1 MIFRARGII
10 FRRALFC
17 LLLFVVSTFL
27 AISPVLADKK
37 SELRSEISTL
47 KKSLEKTQRQLTT
60 AEQDLES
67 LDKSIARMSASI
79 AGLRKDI
86 RKERRELSLVQAERG
101 SVASQRE
108 SHDDVV
114 RDHIKSM
121 YLIGRQPTMKIV
133 LNQESPAV
141 TGRLLKYFE
150 YLNQAY
156 LDEIGLLTEQQLKL
170 ESMGAR
176 LAEHTSRLSDLLKRH
191 QKELRDYES
200 QRAKRRNIVASLKN
214 RKENTQISLD
224 QLLADQSNLERLATG
239 MGKIVE
245 RKKISPVSGIGFAKL
260 KGSLPWP
267 VKGKLIAKFGRSR
280 LASGQLNW
288 RGLLIRADEGDSVAN
303 VADGRVI
310 FSDWLRGYGYVVIV
324 DHGNEFMSLYGHN
337 QALFREVG
345 ETVRRG
351 DILALVG
358 QTGSKNTPALYF
370 EIRHHGDPIN
380 PQRWIQARR

>member
-1 MIFRARGII
+1 LICRAHENC
-10 FRRALFC
+10 FRRAFFC
-17 LLLFVVSTFL
+17 LLLFVVSTLFI
-27 AISPVLADKK
+27 ISPALADKK
-37 SELRSEISTL
+37 NELRSEISTL
-47 KKSLEKTQRQLTT
+47 KNSLEKTQRQLTS

-67 LDKSIARMSASI
+67 LDKRIARTSASI
-79 AGLRKDI
+79 ASLRKDI
-86 RKERRELSLVQAERG
+86 RDERRELARVQAERG
-101 SVASQRE
+101 SVAAQRE

-133 LNQESPAV
+133 LNQESPAI

-156 LDEIGLLTEQQLKL
+156 LKEITLLTHQQVKL
-170 ESMGAR
+170 ETMGAR
-176 LAEHTSRLSDLLKRH
+176 LEEHTSRLSSLLERH
-191 QKELRDYES
+191 QTKLRDYES
-200 QRAKRRNIVASLKN
+200 QRAKRRTIVASLKN
-214 RKENTQISLD
+214 RQENTQISLD
-224 QLLADQSNLERLATG
+224 RLLADQSNLERLATG

-245 RKKISPVSGIGFAKL
+245 RKKISPASGIGFAKL

-267 VKGKLIAKFGRSR
+267 VNGKLIAKFGRSR

-303 VADGRVI
+303 VADGRVV

-345 ETVRRG
+345 ETVKQG

-380 PQRWIQARR
+380 PQGWIQARR